1 MSNPEYHSAIYKINP
16 NKQIA
21 TRIIFK
27 DYNCTLLPKKIEF
40 NELAEILSKMQ
51 KICFE
56 DKNVNNENTNRII
69 DLLLEKKD
77 KTFIVAISLGYLPG
91 VSDVMDFVDGG
102 AATVQKSNLDFLK
115 FQQPWINEVC
125 RSKFTPLKN
134 STKLP
139 VTISNDAPHERNIL
153 NLHGYNDIPLGKSP
167 VNIVMEMI
175 EKYIKLYLMKTSKK
189 IDGMYLYVEKNPDHG
204 NPDFLLKYY
213 EKYGFKKMAH
223 EDSEYFY
230 MYKGIKHS
238 PSKLSTNVSL
248 KKSTPLQ
255 STVSPNGSLEKK
267 GGKKTRRNY

>member
-1 MSNPEYHSAIYKINP
+1 MSKPEYHSAIYKINP
-16 NKQIA
+16 YKEKA
-21 TRIIFK
+21 TRIIFN
-27 DYNCTLLPKKIEF
+27 DYNCTLLPKKIEID
-40 NELAEILSKMQ
+40 ELAEILSKMQ

-56 DKNVNNENTNRII
+56 DKNVKNENTNRII
-69 DLLLEKKD
+69 DLFLEKKD

-102 AATVQKSNLDFLK
+102 AATVQKSDLDFLK
-115 FQQPWINEVC
+115 YQQPWINEVC
-125 RSKFTPLKN
+125 RSKFK
-134 STKLP
+134 
-139 VTISNDAPHERNIL
+139 
-153 NLHGYNDIPLGKSP
+153 DIPLGKSP

-189 IDGMYLYVEKNPDHG
+189 IDGLYLYVEKNPDHG

-223 EDSEYFY
+223 EDNEYFY
-230 MYKGIKHS
+230 MYKEIKYS
-238 PSKLSTNVSL
+238 PSKLSSNVSL
-248 KKSTPLQ
+248 KKSNSSQ

>member
-1 MSNPEYHSAIYKINP
+1 MSKPEYHSAIYKINP
-16 NKQIA
+16 NKEIA

-51 KICFE
+51 EICFE

-69 DLLLEKKD
+69 DLFLEKKD
-77 KTFIVAISLGYLPG
+77 KTFIVAISLGYLQG
-91 VSDVMDFVDGG
+91 VTDYMDFVDGG

-125 RSKFTPLKN
+125 RSKFHN
-134 STKLP
+134 
-139 VTISNDAPHERNIL
+139 
-153 NLHGYNDIPLGKSP
+153 IPLGKSP
-167 VNIVMEMI
+167 VTIVMELI
-175 EKYIKLYLMKTSKK
+175 EKYIELYLMKPSTK

-230 MYKGIKHS
+230 MYKGIKNS
-238 PSKLSTNVSL
+238 PLKLSSNVSL
-248 KKSTPLQ
+248 KSKSSP
-255 STVSPNGSLEKK
+255 SKVSPNGSLVKK
-267 GGKKTRRNY
+267 SGKKTRRNY

>member
-21 TRIIFK
+21 NIIMFK
-27 DYNCTLLPKKIEF
+27 GYNCTLLPKKIEF

-69 DLLLEKKD
+69 DLFSKKKD
-77 KTFIVAISLGYLPG
+77 KTFILAISLGYLPG
-91 VSDVMDFVDGG
+91 VTDYMDFVDGG

-115 FQQPWINEVC
+115 YQQPWINEVC
-125 RSKFTPLKN
+125 RSKFK
-134 STKLP
+134 
-139 VTISNDAPHERNIL
+139 
-153 NLHGYNDIPLGKSP
+153 DIPLGKSP

-189 IDGMYLYVEKNPDHG
+189 IDGLYLYVEKNPDHG

-213 EKYGFKKMAH
+213 EKYGFEKMAH

-230 MYKGIKHS
+230 MYKEIKYS
-238 PSKLSTNVSL
+238 PPKLSSNVTL
-248 KKSTPLQ
+248 KKSNNSQ
-255 STVSPNGSLEKK
+255 STVSTNGSLVKN